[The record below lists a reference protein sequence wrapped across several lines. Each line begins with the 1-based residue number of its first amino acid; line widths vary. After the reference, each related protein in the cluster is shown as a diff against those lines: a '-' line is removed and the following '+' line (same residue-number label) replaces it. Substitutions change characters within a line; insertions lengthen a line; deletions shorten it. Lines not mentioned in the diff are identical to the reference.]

1 MVAYIALRRWGDFV
15 IWHLQ
20 LADLGN
26 FREEKQSVSTAHTED
41 KRGEAERKS
50 VAVLNWDKDK
60 MNSVDLAPL
69 GFLTLHSVPVLPS
82 QMLPG
87 IKQKVY
93 HG

>member
-1 MVAYIALRRWGDFV
+1 MLAQLTRR
-15 IWHLQ
+15 
-20 LADLGN
+20 
-26 FREEKQSVSTAHTED
+26 T
-41 KRGEAERKS
+41 RGERQKERQPES

-60 MNSVDLAPL
+60 VNSVDLAPL